1 MTRLKGVGTQKVKG
15 SKLIVVTFNYSK
27 MASLV
32 TIVRLSLQLN
42 FVMGSEDMDIE
53 I

>member
-15 SKLIVVTFNYSK
+15 SKLIVVIFNYSK

-32 TIVRLSLQLN
+32 TIVRLLQLN
-42 FVMGSEDMDIE
+42 FVMGSEDIDIA